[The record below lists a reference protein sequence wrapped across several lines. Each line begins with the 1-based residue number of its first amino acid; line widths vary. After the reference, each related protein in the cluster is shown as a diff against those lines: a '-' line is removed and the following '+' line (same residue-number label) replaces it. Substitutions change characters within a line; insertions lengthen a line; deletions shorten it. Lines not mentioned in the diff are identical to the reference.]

1 MKGAGYIPMWL
12 APVAGILAVALLPVS
27 AVAGPSV
34 RFAGQLGGLVTDSAG
49 KPQAGAVVM
58 LLNRQDRILQR
69 SATDIGGT
77 FSFDD
82 LLPDLYAIRVSLAA
96 YVPAMRD
103 RLLVKPGMRS
113 LLEVNLSRVFSTV
126 QLVSTVPA
134 PGGLMNDDWKWTLR
148 SNASMRPI
156 LRMFPALGNVPG
168 SILNSQP
175 TDSNARAGMFSDSR
189 GMVRIS
195 ASDGGQTAGDV
206 GEADLGTQFAF
217 ATSVYG
223 GNRVQVSGN
232 MGYGA
237 TTGSPAAALRTTFS
251 REMGGTNPAV
261 SVTMRQLFVPFRAGQ
276 TMAGVTNDASLPT
289 LRTLSVSY
297 ADKTELTD
305 ALTAEYG
312 FEMDNVSF
320 IDHLHYFSPYARL
333 NYALGNGK
341 IFVTW
346 TSGNARPE
354 LGVTSDDPNADLRR
368 DLAALAMLPRVTLED
383 GRAHVQRG
391 DDYEIGFSQKIGSR
405 EYRVSAYDEHVSNA
419 TLMIANPTAGLF
431 PGDLMPDLFSNS
443 ALFNA
448 GTIDTVGYMASVT
461 QDLGENYKVSA
472 TYGSLGM
479 LSARN
484 SAVVESADDLRG
496 IIQAGDRPA
505 VTLRASGTVRH
516 AGTRFVTSYQ
526 WTDYRSAM
534 PVPQY
539 STDSARPEPGF
550 NVLIRQPI
558 PTPPSMPWH
567 VEASAEVRNL
577 LAQGYLPITM
587 AGGQQLLLVNQPR
600 TFRGGLAFVF

>member
-1 MKGAGYIPMWL
+1 MRGAGYSPLFL
-12 APVAGILAVALLPVS
+12 APVAGLLAAALIPVS
-27 AVAGPSV
+27 ALAGGPTI
-34 RFAGQLGGLVTDSAG
+34 AGQLGGLVTDSGG

-69 SATDIGGT
+69 SATDLGGT

-82 LLPDLYAIRVSLAA
+82 LLPDLYSVRVSFAA

-103 RLLVKPGMRS
+103 RVMVKPGMRS
-113 LLEVNLSRVFSTV
+113 LLEVTLSRVFSTV
-126 QLVSTVPA
+126 QFVSTVPA

-148 SNASMRPI
+148 ANASMRPI
-156 LRMFPALGNVPG
+156 LRMFPALGSPPNSV
-168 SILNSQP
+168 LNSQP
-175 TDSNARAGMFSDSR
+175 SDSNARSALFSDSR

-195 ASDGGQTAGDV
+195 ASDGGQSVGDT
-206 GEADLGTQFAF
+206 GGADLGTQFAF

-223 GNRVQVSGN
+223 GNHVQVSGN
-232 MGYGA
+232 VGYGA

-276 TMAGVTNDASLPT
+276 TTAGLSSDASLPT
-289 LRTLSVSY
+289 LRTLSLSY

-305 ALTAEYG
+305 SLSAEYG

-333 NYALGNGK
+333 NYAVGNGK
-341 IFVTW
+341 LFMTW

-354 LGVTSDDPNADLRR
+354 LGVTADDPNADLRR
-368 DLAALAMLPRVTLED
+368 DLAALSVLPRITLED
-383 GRAHVQRG
+383 NQARVQRG

-405 EYRVSAYDEHVSNA
+405 EYRVSAYNEHVSNT
-419 TLMIANPTAGLF
+419 TLMIANPVAGLF
-431 PGDLMPDLFSNS
+431 PGDLLPDLFSNS

-448 GTIDTVGYMASVT
+448 GTFDTVGYMASVT
-461 QDLGENYKVSA
+461 QDLGEDFKVSA

-479 LSARN
+479 LSDRN
-484 SAVVESADDLRG
+484 NEVVESADNLRSL
-496 IIQAGDRPA
+496 IEAGNRPA
-505 VTLRASGTVRH
+505 VTVRASGTIRH

-526 WTDYRSAM
+526 WANYRSAM

-550 NVLIRQPI
+550 NVLVRQPI
-558 PTPPSMPWH
+558 PSFPGMPWH
-567 VEASAEVRNL
+567 MEASAEVRNM
-577 LAQGYLPITM
+577 LAQGYLPINI
-587 AGGQQLLLVNQPR
+587 AGGQQLLLVNTPR